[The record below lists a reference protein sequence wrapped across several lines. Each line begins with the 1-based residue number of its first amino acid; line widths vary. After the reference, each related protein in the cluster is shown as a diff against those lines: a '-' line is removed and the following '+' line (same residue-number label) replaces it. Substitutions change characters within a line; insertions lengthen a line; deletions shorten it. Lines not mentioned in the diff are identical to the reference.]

1 MTEAPE
7 KPARKPPLPLDAL
20 DPAATADEPF
30 GDEPR
35 SRAVWRQWLSSMA
48 RDAEAALSAAIAYR
62 DMDATGRESWLDSL
76 TFDAPEVDVP
86 AFALYAPLLA
96 VETDPDRRQRL
107 LSALGSDADA
117 ALPRDM
123 QRGLSGIR
131 NDGLRVHILVLPL
144 YLDFVQ
150 VLACGVQSGRFEW
163 VRHDPITL
171 SSSAP
176 KPHQQL
182 EGVRLENTPV
192 KTVLDEVAS
201 VVLSHQRQGLALP
214 EALEVLV
221 DLLGDVGP

>member
-1 MTEAPE
+1 MTDRSERPAP
-7 KPARKPPLPLDAL
+7 KPPLPMEVPD
-20 DPAATADEPF
+20 AATDRAEVF

-48 RDAEAALSAAIAYR
+48 RDAEAALAAAIAYR
-62 DMDATGRESWLDSL
+62 DMDAMGRESWLDSL

-107 LSALGSDADA
+107 LMALGSDADA
-117 ALPRDM
+117 ALPRGTR
-123 QRGLSGIR
+123 RGLTGLR
-131 NDGLRVHILVLPL
+131 GDGLRIHVLVLPL

-150 VLACGVQSGRFEW
+150 VLACGVQSGHFEW

-171 SSSAP
+171 SASSP
-176 KPHQQL
+176 QPYQQL
-182 EGVRLENTPV
+182 EGTRLEAAPV

-201 VVLSHQRQGLALP
+201 VVLSHRRQGFELP